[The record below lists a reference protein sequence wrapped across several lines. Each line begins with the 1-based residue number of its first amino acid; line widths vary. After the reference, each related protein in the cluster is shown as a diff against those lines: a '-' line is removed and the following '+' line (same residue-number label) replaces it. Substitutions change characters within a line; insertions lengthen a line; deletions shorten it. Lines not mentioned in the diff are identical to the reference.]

1 MVTHRTIRHFAIG
14 LVCLFAALGS
24 PSRAEACG
32 ASGPDGIAY
41 CSLSEHHDYT
51 RPLWAVGLSGLY
63 TSTNIHFSHGVKGDE
78 TRDELLAAVAYMPS
92 ARVTLQAGLGATFGG
107 HLDMP
112 DGRHDFSVGPA
123 VLLGAAW
130 RAIDQDEFVIL
141 SSALSFSASQTQQ
154 AMQTREAYEAF
165 DLRLGAVFGVTLFDT
180 LSPYV
185 PLRVFGGP
193 IFWRYAGQ
201 AVTGTD
207 AYHYQVGLG
216 IALHIGPHFNVF
228 AEGIPL
234 GEKALAAGVT
244 WTP

>member
-1 MVTHRTIRHFAIG
+1 M
-14 LVCLFAALGS
+14 
-24 PSRAEACG
+24 
-32 ASGPDGIAY
+32 
-41 CSLSEHHDYT
+41 
-51 RPLWAVGLSGLY
+51 GLSGLY

-78 TRDELLAAVAYMPS
+78 TRNELLAAVAYMPS

-107 HLDMP
+107 RLGMP

-130 RAIDQDEFVIL
+130 RVIDQDEFLIL
-141 SSALSFSASQTQQ
+141 SSALSCSASQTQQ
-154 AMQTREAYEAF
+154 AMQTHEAYEAF

-193 IFWRYAGQ
+193 IFWHYAGQ

-216 IALHIGPHFNVF
+216 IALHIGQRWNIF
-228 AEGIPL
+228 A
-234 GEKALAAGVT
+234 
-244 WTP
+244 

>member
-1 MVTHRTIRHFAIG
+1 
-14 LVCLFAALGS
+14 LGF
-24 PSRAEACG
+24 PSRARACG
-32 ASGPDGIAY
+32 ASGPEGIAY
-41 CSLSEHHDYT
+41 CSLSEHQASEHHDST
-51 RPLWAVGLSGLY
+51 RPLWAVGFSGLY

-112 DGRHDFSVGPA
+112 DGRHDFSVGPS

-130 RAIDQDEFVIL
+130 RVIDRDEFLIL
-141 SSALSFSASQTQQ
+141 SSALSFSGSQTQLAAQ
-154 AMQTREAYEAF
+154 AREAYEAF

-207 AYHYQVGLG
+207 AHHYQVGLG
-216 IALHIGPHFNVF
+216 IALHVGRRFNVF
-228 AEGIPL
+228 SEGIPL